1 MEQEREQNKK
11 NRKSKRFLWIKL
23 VIAGILIVFVIL
35 IAILNY
41 SGSWNQ
47 DKKYITSNSFSLTS
61 FNESKYIYHL
71 DAKKDIS
78 TTSIYFLIQSE
89 ENETH
94 TIEIAI
100 YTTAEF
106 HLELDDE
113 NKPKLPSFE
122 TYSLKFSKTIDFTTS
137 MNEEMTKEEMESEA
151 SKYKYNLEMNFNSDE
166 IIVYIHLLDEFDI
179 KSFTFIFE

>member
-1 MEQEREQNKK
+1 MEELEEKNEK
-11 NRKSKRFLWIKL
+11 NRTGKRFLWLKL
-23 VIAGILIVFVIL
+23 VIAGVFIVFVIL

-41 SGSWNQ
+41 SSSWNQ
-47 DKKYITSNSFSLTS
+47 DKRYITSDSFSLTS

-100 YTTAEF
+100 YTTSEF
-106 HLELDDE
+106 QLELDDE

-122 TYSLKFSKTIDFTTS
+122 TYSLKFSETIDFTTS
-137 MNEEMTKEEMESEA
+137 MNKEMTKEEMELEA
-151 SKYKYNLEMNFNSDE
+151 SKYKYNLEMNFNRDE

-179 KSFTFIFE
+179 KAFTFIFE